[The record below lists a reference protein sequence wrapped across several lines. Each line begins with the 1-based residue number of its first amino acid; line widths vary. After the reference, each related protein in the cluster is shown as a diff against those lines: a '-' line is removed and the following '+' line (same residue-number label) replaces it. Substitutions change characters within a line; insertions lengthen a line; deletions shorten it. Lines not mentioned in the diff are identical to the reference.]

1 MLMTLA
7 TKAAHQ
13 YAFCNIL
20 VITNLKF
27 ASRKL
32 EITMQKQK
40 LESGLL
46 LYLIVMM
53 PLSISATGC

>member
-46 LYLIVMM
+46 YLIVMM

>member
-1 MLMTLA
+1 MQMTLA
-7 TKAAHQ
+7 TKAHQ

-40 LESGLL
+40 LESGLR
-46 LYLIVMM
+46 V
-53 PLSISATGC
+53 S

>member
-7 TKAAHQ
+7 TKAHQ

>member
-7 TKAAHQ
+7 TKAHQ

-40 LESGLL
+40 LESGLQYLSDDATLYFSNWL
-46 LYLIVMM
+46 L
-53 PLSISATGC
+53 S

>member
-7 TKAAHQ
+7 TKAHQ

-46 LYLIVMM
+46 YLIVMM
-53 PLSISATGC
+53 LLSISATGC

>member
-7 TKAAHQ
+7 TKAHQ

-40 LESGLL
+40 LESGLR
-46 LYLIVMM
+46 V
-53 PLSISATGC
+53 S